1 MNELENIYTK
11 TSIWLTD
18 LDTAQYDDDDGWEFT
33 FFYKAFEIVFD
44 KFKVV
49 KKFKYTSTL
58 IFDLYD
64 DRDLKNDLS
73 NIHTIFSKSL
83 TKYICDCYLDL
94 KGTNLSTA
102 NKNNIEHFL
111 REAFENKSIYE
122 KIKKAKKY
130 KNDYITIREFCKNNF
145 INESKF
151 KEILRNEGY
160 YNSEFFFMPSRK
172 AMDREKAFISNYF
185 MPYSEKI
192 DQKYTGNFY
201 ILWENQFLRNMMLK
215 HYEECEKDAYEY
227 HIRYRQPKTYNTLIK
242 RIRTIISCFCG
253 LGLSINGNFKE
264 IHEFNQFEWDDLD
277 FNFHISHLHEYLSGR
292 FLPYKDFKYLEAKIN
307 KIVIKNI
314 ETIDSESLKLEVIE
328 HLEIFNKYAKHYKD
342 KYDKQDTKLLPNP
355 NHPPYKLDKNGDGY
369 YSYDN

>member
-49 KKFKYTSTL
+49 KNFKYTSTL

-64 DRDLKNDLS
+64 DRDLKDDLS

-83 TKYICDCYLDL
+83 TKYISDCYLNS

-111 REAFENKSIYE
+111 KEAFENKSIYE
-122 KIKKAKKY
+122 KISKAEKSE
-130 KNDYITIREFCKNNF
+130 NDYITMRKFCKKNN

-151 KEILRNEGY
+151 KEILRNKSY
-160 YNSEFFFMPSRK
+160 YNSDFPFMPSRK
-172 AMDREKAFISNYF
+172 AMDREKVFISNCF
-185 MPYSEKI
+185 MPYSQKI
-192 DQKYTGNFY
+192 DQKYVGNFY

-215 HYEECEKDAYEY
+215 HYKECEKDTYEY
-227 HIRYRQPKTYNTLIK
+227 YIRYRQPKTYNTLIK
-242 RIRTIISCFCG
+242 RIRTLISSFYE
-253 LGLSINGNFKE
+253 LGLSIDGNFKE
-264 IHEFNQFEWDDLD
+264 KHESNQLEWDELD
-277 FNFHISHLHEYLSGR
+277 SDFHISNLHEYLSGK
-292 FLPYKDFKYLEAKIN
+292 FIPYNNFKYFEDKIN

-314 ETIDSESLKLEVIE
+314 ENIDDDTLKKEVIE
-328 HLEIFNKYAKHYKD
+328 HLEIFNKYAKHYKE
-342 KYDKQDTKLLPNP
+342 KYDKENTILPKNP
-355 NHPPYKLDKNGDGY
+355 NYPPLKVDKYGNEY
-369 YSYDN
+369 YSYYN